1 MTPTEAVAAIRDRTS
16 ARVFVACTGS
26 GAGLPKLLCDVPGI
40 SSFFEG
46 AALPYS
52 ASEIE
57 SFLGF
62 VPETFCSAETAV
74 DLASQAYYR
83 AWAPGRSAVGIG
95 LTAVVATL
103 APHRGAHRVH
113 VAALSDSGCRLHTL
127 ELVKGSGVATREAD
141 GRTCDLLGLNVLL
154 EAVGCAPLPTEQTD
168 SAEDAG
174 ELARSRLLQ
183 RPFFALDGRR
193 LAGPPET
200 PPALFPGTFDPPH
213 FGHLAMARTFEAAVG
228 RRAVFH
234 VTLDPPHKP
243 PLGTAQVL
251 QRAKRLQ
258 GQDRFF
264 SLGDPLYIDK
274 ARRWRGARILLGSDA
289 LERMLDPRWC
299 PVEPMLEELA
309 ALGARFYVVG
319 RGVDESSPW
328 LDQLGLPARWR
339 PLFTPLPGSY
349 EISSTA
355 LRSAPHSPL
364 D

>member
-1 MTPTEAVAAIRDRTS
+1 
-16 ARVFVACTGS
+16 
-26 GAGLPKLLCDVPGI
+26 
-40 SSFFEG
+40 
-46 AALPYS
+46 
-52 ASEIE
+52 
-57 SFLGF
+57 
-62 VPETFCSAETAV
+62 
-74 DLASQAYYR
+74 
-83 AWAPGRSAVGIG
+83 
-95 LTAVVATL
+95 
-103 APHRGAHRVH
+103 
-113 VAALSDSGCRLHTL
+113 
-127 ELVKGSGVATREAD
+127 
-141 GRTCDLLGLNVLL
+141 
-154 EAVGCAPLPTEQTD
+154 
-168 SAEDAG
+168 
-174 ELARSRLLQ
+174 
-183 RPFFALDGRR
+183 
-193 LAGPPET
+193 
-200 PPALFPGTFDPPH
+200 
-213 FGHLAMARTFEAAVG
+213 MARTFEAAVG

-251 QRAKRLQ
+251 QRAKQLQ